1 VIDPVC
7 HPLLQESSHAEER
20 LRALFVA
27 SDIDGDGNLDFQ
39 VCTTVC
45 MNAHVDC
52 TCSPECMHSSTPRLY
67 VLT

>member
-1 VIDPVC
+1 MIDPVC

-39 VCTTVC
+39 VCATVC
-45 MNAHVDC
+45 MNAHVV
-52 TCSPECMHSSTPRLY
+52 RLH